1 MPPENSDYVVVF
13 ESRPVGVQNKKS
25 YHLSLIFAVSFLWPM
40 FMERRSNEIEVVHSE
55 SKNL

>member
-25 YHLSLIFAVSFLWPM
+25 YHLLIFVVSGLWQM
-40 FMERRSNEIEVVHSE
+40 VMERR
-55 SKNL
+55 

>member
-25 YHLSLIFAVSFLWPM
+25 YHLSLIFAVSVLWQM
-40 FMERRSNEIEVVHSE
+40 VMERR
-55 SKNL
+55 K